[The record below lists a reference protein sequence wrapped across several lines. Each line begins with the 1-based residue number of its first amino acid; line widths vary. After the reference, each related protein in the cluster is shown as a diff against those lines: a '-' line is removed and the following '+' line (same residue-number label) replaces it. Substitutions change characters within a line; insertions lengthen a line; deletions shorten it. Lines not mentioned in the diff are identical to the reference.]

1 MPEETTETNT
11 EVVAD
16 AAKAEAQASHELA
29 KALNERLDLL
39 HQDMGSNFGRVH
51 ERLDGVERTLAS
63 KADIEKEAE
72 NAKEVAKEPVQ
83 AAELVVEPAADA
95 AVKKEEKQKRGK
107 RGRRKR

>member
-1 MPEETTETNT
+1 MGEENESNT

-63 KADIEKEAE
+63 KADIEVQAE
-72 NAKEVAKEPVQ
+72 KGKEVAEEPVQ
-83 AAELVVEPAADA
+83 AAELVVEPATDVV
-95 AVKKEEKQKRGK
+95 VKKEEKAKRGK
-107 RGRRKR
+107 KGRRKR